1 MFDPKSQK
9 QPKANFAGAEK
20 SSLGTLAMVPDARPS
35 QDTAKISARAYEL
48 YEGRGCEPGQDQQ
61 DWLRAELEIL
71 KR

>member
-9 QPKANFAGAEK
+9 QPKANVVGAEK
-20 SSLGTLAMVPDARPS
+20 SSLALVTAPDARPPE
-35 QDTAKISARAYEL
+35 DTAKISARAYEL

-71 KR
+71 KP